1 MYCTRSMYQIV
12 ECVYV
17 LSYIEHVERS
27 MPVGGGAESVDLQQ
41 PNPHKNNMS
50 SNAHPS
56 QRGFITVMSVQGLSV
71 LPTTHLSPQ
80 EANHKITSDKQRS
93 KKDTSF

>member
-1 MYCTRSMYQIV
+1 
-12 ECVYV
+12 
-17 LSYIEHVERS
+17 

-41 PNPHKNNMS
+41 PNPHKNMS